1 MKNTLIHRMREELR
15 LESQCKAKGCEALFV
30 KWQHHVAR
38 HHSDHAFVDHLV
50 TKLEQSPTRHDIRDF
65 LPLLQE
71 YKARVAIVH

>member
-1 MKNTLIHRMREELR
+1 MRNTLIHRMREELR

-38 HHSDHAFVDHLV
+38 HHSDHAFVDRLIN
-50 TKLEQSPTRHDIRDF
+50 KLDQAPTRQDIRDF

>member
-1 MKNTLIHRMREELR
+1 MRNTLIHRMREELR

-38 HHSDHAFVDHLV
+38 H
-50 TKLEQSPTRHDIRDF
+50 
-65 LPLLQE
+65 QE

>member
-1 MKNTLIHRMREELR
+1 MRNTLIHRMREELR
-15 LESQCKAKGCEALFV
+15 LESQCKAKGCDALFV

-38 HHSDHAFVDHLV
+38 HHSDQAFVHRLV
-50 TKLEQSPTRHDIRDF
+50 AKLEHSPTRQDIRDF

>member
-1 MKNTLIHRMREELR
+1 MRNTLIHRMREELR

-38 HHSDHAFVDHLV
+38 HHSDHAFVDRLIH
-50 TKLEQSPTRHDIRDF
+50 KLDHSPARQDIRDF

>member
-1 MKNTLIHRMREELR
+1 MRNILIHRMREELR

-38 HHSDHAFVDHLV
+38 HHSDHAFVDRLV
-50 TKLEQSPTRHDIRDF
+50 TRLEQSPTRHDIRDF

-71 YKARVAIVH
+71 YKARVAIFH

>member
-1 MKNTLIHRMREELR
+1 MRNTLIHRMRKELR

-38 HHSDHAFVDHLV
+38 HHSDHAFVDRPIH
-50 TKLEQSPTRHDIRDF
+50 KLDQSPTRQDIRDF
-65 LPLLQE
+65 LPLRQE